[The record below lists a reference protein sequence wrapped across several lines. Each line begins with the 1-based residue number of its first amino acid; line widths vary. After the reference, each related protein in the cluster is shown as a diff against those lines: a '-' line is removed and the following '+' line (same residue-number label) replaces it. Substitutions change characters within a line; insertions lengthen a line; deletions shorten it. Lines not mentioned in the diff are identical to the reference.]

1 MKNMKAIIK
10 NITVCLF
17 AVVCMV
23 ANYTM
28 VADATEVIESS
39 AVAIIEIQDYSVEG
53 GMIEAGKNIT
63 VNLTLH
69 NTSSTSNATSII
81 MTMSNST
88 GSVLPAYGN
97 SNQVYVGTISA
108 GKTKEV
114 SVPLTIG
121 EAYMGG
127 AVDLSCQFDYLTGGT
142 RLNNIAAI
150 AIPVSG
156 GSTLGVKSIDVNTH
170 AIVNGKSLL
179 SCSYINQSSSNI
191 TDAKLIID
199 GNVSSASK
207 EISLDTVYAG
217 KTYTQDFYVTFKE
230 PGNQAI
236 NVTLQYT
243 DVDGNLK
250 TTDLG
255 KFEVSVSKESVS
267 EESAEGVSSVVG
279 LVGKIVSIIVLAI
292 AAGTI
297 LVYIKKR

>member
-1 MKNMKAIIK
+1 MRNLKTIIK
-10 NITVCLF
+10 NITICLV

-28 VADATEVIESS
+28 VADATEVIDGS
-39 AVAIIEIQDYSVEG
+39 AVAIIEIESYNVEG

-69 NTSSTSNATSII
+69 NTSNSSNATSII
-81 MTMSNST
+81 MTMSNAT

-108 GKTKEV
+108 GKKKEV

-121 EAYMGG
+121 ETYMGG
-127 AVDLSCQFDYLTGGT
+127 AVDLSCQFDYLTSGA
-142 RLNNIAAI
+142 RMNNVATI

-267 EESAEGVSSVVG
+267 EENADSISGVIG
-279 LVGKIVSIIVLAI
+279 IAGKIVALIVLVI
-292 AAGTI
+292 AAVSIVTF
-297 LVYIKKR
+297 IKKR